1 MKKTLRRAALLCAAL
16 CLMLAP
22 GCAAEDDASAALRD
36 MLLDK
41 IVQILD
47 TFPTQEPYAVMLFLA
62 PNPGN
67 AYRGYTNLPELTV
80 LYKGES
86 DMGQRVNPFFRPSG
100 EDEER
105 WNPAFWDY
113 DRQQTVIGYDAPN
126 PLADALIDWYERT
139 GVADIGVERD
149 DGLFDDMGRYIGTG
163 PGGLPEL
170 LGLVTDVARTL
181 QTDGVIEERFGR
193 GVPVLIA
200 DLEFTWYMIRATRE
214 ANPDG
219 QADAYVGA
227 CVRQGWVYEDLIQ

>member
-16 CLMLAP
+16 CLMLAH
-22 GCAAEDDASAALRD
+22 GCTAEDDAAAALRA
-36 MLLDK
+36 MLLDR

-47 TFPTQEPYAVMLFLA
+47 TFPAQEPYAVMLFLA

-67 AYRGYTNLPELTV
+67 AYRGYTNLPELSV
-80 LYKGES
+80 LYKGEA
-86 DMGQRVNPFFRPSG
+86 DMEQCVNPLFRASS

-126 PLADALIDWYERT
+126 PIADALIDWYERT
-139 GVADIGVERD
+139 GVADIGLERD
-149 DGLFDDMGRYIGTG
+149 GGRFDDKGRYIGTG

-170 LGLVTDVARTL
+170 LALLTGVAREL
-181 QTDGVIEERFGR
+181 QTGGVIEARLGR
-193 GVPVLIA
+193 GVPVLLA
-200 DLEFTWYMIRATRE
+200 DFECSWYMVRATRE

-219 QADAYVGA
+219 QADAYIDA
-227 CVRQGWVYEDLIQ
+227 CVRQGWVFEDLIQ